1 MKDKV
6 FAKGFCVEKAFL
18 LFVVGCII
26 GNYYEQILNLITHYY
41 NDGTIF
47 WEYRRGVI
55 YGPFSPI
62 YGAGILL
69 FVFLLTLKPLNNLK
83 IFLYGSFIGGAFEYL
98 VSFFQELFVGTTSW
112 DYTGYFLNI
121 NGRTTIPFMMFWGL
135 GALFTIKIFY
145 PWFSNLIE
153 KIPYKIGNFIYKFLL
168 IFLITDMIISFTAL
182 LRQNL
187 RRHDIP
193 SYTIIGEM
201 YDKVYTDEVLHHYFP
216 NMVQSK

>member
-1 MKDKV
+1 MKEKI
-6 FAKGFCVEKAFL
+6 FAEGFCVKKAFL

-62 YGAGILL
+62 YGVGMLL
-69 FVFLLTLKPLNNLK
+69 FVWLLTLKPLDNLK
-83 IFLYGSFIGGAFEYL
+83 TFIYGSIIGGVFEYL
-98 VSFFQELFVGTTSW
+98 VSFFQQLFVGTTSW

-135 GALFTIKIFY
+135 GALFAVKIFY

-153 KIPYKIGNFIYKFLL
+153 KIPYKIGTIIYRILF
-168 IFLITDMIISFTAL
+168 IFLITDIIISFTAL

-193 SYTIIGEM
+193 PYTIVGQI
-201 YDKVYTDEVLHHYFP
+201 YDKIYPDEVLHHYFP
-216 NMVQSK
+216 NMVESK